1 MTKGVHS
8 TQQANTPLPT
18 SGIRAPRVPKPPDV
32 CSLRWLRGTVSLE
45 PTFWRSAGFNESE
58 YSVQETRCSFV
69 CDRRVMVIG
78 TFPSMRLCIT
88 SVTNWR
94 GWAMLR
100 PSSTLIYVATIAKGS
115 SITINVHFKAANH
128 CYAWGHRCQH
138 RRCQFLW
145 KLPRPKVKDGKRK
158 IDRTLKICKRKIS
171 IIFFKIIKYIFAFLW
186 YDYPHKNTTNHFQSS
201 T

>member
-1 MTKGVHS
+1 MTKGAHS

-18 SGIRAPRVPKPPDV
+18 SGIRALRVPKPPGV

-78 TFPSMRLCIT
+78 TFPSTRLCIT

-94 GWAMLR
+94 GWATLR

-115 SITINVHFKAANH
+115 VDHYKRSLQSGESLLRMRTPLSTSSLSI
-128 CYAWGHRCQH
+128 
-138 RRCQFLW
+138 LM
-145 KLPRPKVKDGKRK
+145 K
-158 IDRTLKICKRKIS
+158 ITLDLKWRMAS
-171 IIFFKIIKYIFAFLW
+171 ER
-186 YDYPHKNTTNHFQSS
+186 
-201 T
+201 